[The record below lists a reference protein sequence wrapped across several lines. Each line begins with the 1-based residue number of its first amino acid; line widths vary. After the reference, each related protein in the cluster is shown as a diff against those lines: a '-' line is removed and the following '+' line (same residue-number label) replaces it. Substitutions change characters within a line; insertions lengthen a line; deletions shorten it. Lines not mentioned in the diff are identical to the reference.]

1 MRVDQSQAEKAGR
14 GQNVKDYLSLVK
26 ELRPHSNGKPTRR
39 LKQRDALLLSGD
51 GIAWI
56 ASGGPEWRGMV
67 VV

>member
-1 MRVDQSQAEKAGR
+1 MDQSQAEKAGR

-51 GIAWI
+51 GIA
-56 ASGGPEWRGMV
+56 
-67 VV
+67 